1 MPRIRFVNQYAGII
15 GGIERYMERTAPLL
29 RRNGFA
35 VDCCYAEKTQ
45 DSERFLAAFDRA
57 ETISEAAGRTGAE
70 YDLTV
75 LHKVRDAAAVRALRN
90 AGRTAVFVH
99 DHEYYCPRRSYYYPV
114 TRKNCSR
121 AYCGFLCGCCAMLR
135 RPSPDNTFRANFG
148 GFASLW
154 REIRACGEFIVLSG
168 FMRDIL
174 KRQGI
179 PTETVTLIPP
189 SITIPSAPSPAEMD
203 SGMPHILSIG
213 QLIRGKGVD
222 LLLSAMRSVKTPC
235 VLDIVGTGND
245 EAYLKQLA
253 EPFGK
258 SVVFHGYS
266 PTPDDAFRGIRA
278 VVLPWRWQEPFGLV
292 GPEALAHGVPIVGFD
307 VGAVREYLVDGQTGI
322 LVPPGD
328 TDALAGAIDRLL
340 NAPDEARSMGARGR
354 ELVAARFTDD
364 ALLHGWR
371 TLLKKTGTPDDLF
384 QRGPF
389 HTMNTT
395 IRQNSQAFP
404 PERSIP

>member
-15 GGIERYMERTAPLL
+15 GGIERYMERTALLL

-57 ETISEAAGRTGAE
+57 ETIAEAIRRGGRE

-75 LHKVRDAAAVRALRN
+75 LHKVRDAASVRALRDS
-90 AGRTAVFVH
+90 GRTAVFMH

-114 TRKNCSR
+114 SRKNCSR
-121 AYCGFLCGCCAMLR
+121 AYSEFLCGCCAMLR
-135 RPSPDNTFRANFG
+135 RPAPDNTFRANFG

-154 REIRACGEFIVLSG
+154 REIRLCGEFIVLSG

-174 KRQGI
+174 VRQGI
-179 PTETVTLIPP
+179 PAEKIELIPP
-189 SITIPSAPSPAEMD
+189 AISIPGEPAGPE
-203 SGMPHILSIG
+203 GNGGTPHILTIG

-222 LLLSAMRSVKTPC
+222 LLLTAMHGVKTPC

-245 EAYLKQLA
+245 EAYLKRLA
-253 EPFGK
+253 EPLGK

-266 PTPDDAFRGIRA
+266 TNPDDAFRGVRA

-292 GPEALAHGVPIVGFD
+292 GPEALAHGVPLIGFD
-307 VGAVREYLVDGQTGI
+307 VGAIRDYLVDGGTGV

-328 TDALAGAIDRLL
+328 TDAMARAVDRLL
-340 NAPDEARSMGARGR
+340 NDPDKARAMGLRGR
-354 ELVAARFTDD
+354 ELVSARFADA
-364 ALLHGWR
+364 ALLDGWQA
-371 TLLKKTGTPDDLF
+371 LLNKKQT
-384 QRGPF
+384 
-389 HTMNTT
+389 
-395 IRQNSQAFP
+395 A
-404 PERSIP
+404 